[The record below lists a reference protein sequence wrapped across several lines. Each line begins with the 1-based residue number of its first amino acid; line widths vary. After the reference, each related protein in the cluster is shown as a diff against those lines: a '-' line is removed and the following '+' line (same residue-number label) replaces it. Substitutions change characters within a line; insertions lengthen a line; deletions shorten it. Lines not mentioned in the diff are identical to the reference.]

1 MSSQHKIQ
9 NRDIVVV
16 GLQPWDTTIGSN
28 CKDIALEFSKHN
40 RVLYVNYPLDR
51 ITLFRNKKEPNIQKR
66 IRVIK
71 GKEEGIVSL
80 QQNLWNLYPDE
91 MVESINWIKSSTIF
105 TYLNKINNQ
114 RFARSINKAIKKL
127 GFTNIILFDDNDFI
141 RSFYLKE
148 LLRPAISI
156 FYYRDFLLG
165 VDYWKVHGKLLE
177 PQILTKSDLCLTNS
191 VYFADYCR
199 HYNPHSYYVGQ
210 GCDLTMFTNIVD
222 KHMPNDLAQCK
233 GPLIGYVGALQSLRL
248 SIEILEYVAKQ
259 RPDWQIILVGPEDS
273 VFAVSKLHEIPN
285 IHFLGAKRP
294 DELPLYIH
302 HFDVCL
308 NPQLMNEVTIGNYP
322 RKIDEYLAMGK
333 PVVATSTEMMESVF
347 SEHTYLG
354 TTPSSYVALIE
365 RALNE
370 NSPEKQ
376 SARKLF
382 AASHSWENNVGEIY
396 KAINLVEPTLR

>member
-28 CKDIALEFSKHN
+28 CKDIALEFSKNN

-51 ITLFRNKKEPNIQKR
+51 ITLFRNTKEPNIQKR

-71 GKEEGIVSL
+71 GKEEGIVPI
-80 QQNLWNLYPDE
+80 QENLWNLYPDE
-91 MVESINWIKSSTIF
+91 MVESINWIKSTKLF
-105 TYLNKINNQ
+105 TYFNKINNQ

-127 GFTNIILFDDNDFI
+127 GFSNFILFDDNDFM

-148 LLRPAISI
+148 LLQPAISI

-177 PQILTKSDLCLTNS
+177 PQILAKSDLCLTNS
-191 VYFADYCR
+191 VYFANYCR
-199 HYNPHSYYVGQ
+199 QYNPNAYYVGQ
-210 GCDLTMFTNIVD
+210 GCDLTMFTSITEY
-222 KHMPNDLAQCK
+222 KIPEDLAGFK
-233 GPLIGYVGALQSLRL
+233 GPIIGYVGALQSLRL
-248 SIEILEYVAKQ
+248 SIEILAYIAKQ

-273 VFAVSKLHEIPN
+273 VFAVSELHAINN

-294 DELPLYIH
+294 EELPMYIH
-302 HFDVCL
+302 YFDVCL
-308 NPQLMNEVTIGNYP
+308 NPQLVNEVTVGNYP

-333 PVVATSTEMMESVF
+333 PVVATATDMMQSVF

-354 TTPSSYVALIE
+354 TSPVSYVTLIE
-365 RALNE
+365 KALQE
-370 NSPEKQ
+370 NDNDKQ
-376 SARKLF
+376 AARKTF
-382 AASHSWENNVGEIY
+382 AASHSWENNVNEIY
-396 KAINLVEPTLR
+396 KAILLVEPTL

>member
-9 NRDIVVV
+9 NRDIVFV

-28 CKDIALEFSKHN
+28 CKDIALEFSKNN

-51 ITLFRNKKEPNIQKR
+51 ITLFRNTKEPNIQKR

-71 GKEEGIVSL
+71 GKEEGIVPI
-80 QQNLWNLYPDE
+80 QENLWNLYPDE
-91 MVESINWIKSSTIF
+91 MVESINWIKSTKLF
-105 TYLNKINNQ
+105 TYFNKINNQ

-127 GFTNIILFDDNDFI
+127 GFSNFILFDDNDFM

-148 LLRPAISI
+148 LLQPAISI

-177 PQILTKSDLCLTNS
+177 PQILAKSDLCLTNS
-191 VYFADYCR
+191 VYFANYCR
-199 HYNPHSYYVGQ
+199 QYNPNAYYVGQ
-210 GCDLTMFTNIVD
+210 GCDLTMFTSITEY
-222 KHMPNDLAQCK
+222 KIPEDLAGIK
-233 GPLIGYVGALQSLRL
+233 GPIIGYVGALQSLRL
-248 SIEILEYVAKQ
+248 SIEILAYIAKQ

-273 VFAVSKLHEIPN
+273 VFAVSELHAINN

-294 DELPLYIH
+294 EELPMYIH
-302 HFDVCL
+302 YFDVCL
-308 NPQLMNEVTIGNYP
+308 NPQLVNEVTVGNYP

-333 PVVATSTEMMESVF
+333 PVVATATDMMQSVF

-354 TTPSSYVALIE
+354 TSPVSYVTLIE
-365 RALNE
+365 KALQE
-370 NSPEKQ
+370 NDNDKQ
-376 SARKLF
+376 AARKTF
-382 AASHSWENNVGEIY
+382 AASHSWENNVNEIY
-396 KAINLVEPTLR
+396 KAILLVEPTL

>member
-28 CKDIALEFSKHN
+28 CKDIALEFSKNN

-51 ITLFRNKKEPNIQKR
+51 ITLFRNTKEPNIQKR

-71 GKEEGIVSL
+71 GKEEGIVPI
-80 QQNLWNLYPDE
+80 QENLWNLYPDE
-91 MVESINWIKSSTIF
+91 MVESINWIKSTKLF
-105 TYLNKINNQ
+105 TYFNKINNQ

-127 GFTNIILFDDNDFI
+127 GFSNFILFDDNDFM

-148 LLRPAISI
+148 LLQPAISI

-177 PQILTKSDLCLTNS
+177 PQILAKSDLCLTNS

-199 HYNPHSYYVGQ
+199 QYNPNAYYVGQ
-210 GCDLTMFTNIVD
+210 GCDLTMFTSITEY
-222 KHMPNDLAQCK
+222 KIPEDLAGIK
-233 GPLIGYVGALQSLRL
+233 GPIIGYVGALQSLRL
-248 SIEILEYVAKQ
+248 SIEILAYIAKQ

-273 VFAVSKLHEIPN
+273 VFAVSELHAINN

-294 DELPLYIH
+294 EELPMYIH
-302 HFDVCL
+302 YFDVCL
-308 NPQLMNEVTIGNYP
+308 NPQLVNEVTVGNYP

-333 PVVATSTEMMESVF
+333 PVVATATDMMQSVF

-354 TTPSSYVALIE
+354 TSPVSYVTLIE
-365 RALNE
+365 KALQE
-370 NSPEKQ
+370 NDNDKQ
-376 SARKLF
+376 AARKTF
-382 AASHSWENNVGEIY
+382 AASHSWENNVNEIY
-396 KAINLVEPTLR
+396 KAILLVEPTL

>member
-28 CKDIALEFSKHN
+28 CKDIALEFSKNN

-51 ITLFRNKKEPNIQKR
+51 ITLFRNTKEPNIQKR

-71 GKEEGIVSL
+71 GKEEGIVPI
-80 QQNLWNLYPDE
+80 QENLWNLYPDE
-91 MVESINWIKSSTIF
+91 MVESINWIKSTKLF
-105 TYLNKINNQ
+105 TYFNKINNQ

-127 GFTNIILFDDNDFI
+127 GFSNFILFDDNDFM

-148 LLRPAISI
+148 LLQPAISI

-177 PQILTKSDLCLTNS
+177 PQILAKSDLCLTNS
-191 VYFADYCR
+191 VYFANYCR
-199 HYNPHSYYVGQ
+199 QYNPNAYYVGQ
-210 GCDLTMFTNIVD
+210 GCDLTMFTSITEY
-222 KHMPNDLAQCK
+222 KIPEDLAGIK
-233 GPLIGYVGALQSLRL
+233 GPIIGYVGALQSLRL
-248 SIEILEYVAKQ
+248 SIEILAYIAKQ

-273 VFAVSKLHEIPN
+273 VFAVSELHAINN

-294 DELPLYIH
+294 EELPMYIH
-302 HFDVCL
+302 YFDVCL
-308 NPQLMNEVTIGNYP
+308 NPQLVNEVTVGNYP

-333 PVVATSTEMMESVF
+333 PVVATATDMMQSVF

-354 TTPSSYVALIE
+354 TSPVSYVTLIE
-365 RALNE
+365 KALQE
-370 NSPEKQ
+370 NDNDKQ
-376 SARKLF
+376 AARKTF
-382 AASHSWENNVGEIY
+382 AASHSWENNVNEIY
-396 KAINLVEPTLR
+396 KAILLVEPTL